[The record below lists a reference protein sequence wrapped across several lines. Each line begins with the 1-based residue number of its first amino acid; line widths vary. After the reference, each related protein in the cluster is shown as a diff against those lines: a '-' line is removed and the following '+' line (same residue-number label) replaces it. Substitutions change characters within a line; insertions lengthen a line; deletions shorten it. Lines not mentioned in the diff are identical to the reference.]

1 MTICLC
7 STGFLSRPVALL
19 YSFVCVVS
27 SVLRA
32 SMSRWVDTDDSTARS
47 APQSV
52 TRAYKY
58 IRSSSSDLCHV
69 RCLAGPASLPGKR
82 KHSPSYFLTL
92 SNSSSF
98 TLILPPS
105 LADYA
110 RWILKKMLLP
120 TQNSRKEQ
128 RGSTKTI
135 DKYKN
140 TLGYYF

>member
-1 MTICLC
+1 MHDDLLVFN
-7 STGFLSRPVALL
+7 GFPFAPRWPLLHLSRFA
-19 YSFVCVVS
+19 CVVS

-82 KHSPSYFLTL
+82 KHFPSYFLTL

-105 LADYA
+105 LADFFSPCEVDSQKDA
-110 RWILKKMLLP
+110 P
-120 TQNSRKEQ
+120 PDPEQ
-128 RGSTKTI
+128 QERATWLH
-135 DKYKN
+135 KN
-140 TLGYYF
+140 DR

>member
-7 STGFLSRPVALL
+7 STGFHSRPVALH
-19 YSFVCVVS
+19 YRFACVVS

-82 KHSPSYFLTL
+82 KHFPIYFLTL
-92 SNSSSF
+92 SNSPSF

-105 LADYA
+105 LADFFSL
-110 RWILKKMLLP
+110 RGGFSKRCS
-120 TQNSRKEQ
+120 SRPRTAGKSNAAPQ
-128 RGSTKTI
+128 KR
-135 DKYKN
+135 
-140 TLGYYF
+140 